1 MTDNNKIVMLPRTLL
16 HPHPDNPRKDLG
28 DLTELKE
35 SIREHGVMQNLTVVP
50 ETEEQGDG
58 YRILIGHRRFAA
70 SEGILEELPCVIAKG
85 LTDREQVGIMLC
97 ENIQR
102 INLTF
107 AEQAHG
113 FQMMMDLGETVE
125 TIAEK
130 TGFSKS
136 TVKHRLEIAKL
147 SDKSLNKKREWQ
159 LSISDLIEL
168 EKVPTVKA
176 RETILKEANDPMNL
190 RYRVRTAVNEVNHN
204 NNLKEAKKWFTKL
217 GIKEDKNTSMW
228 ADGIQKVYEFNTR
241 EENPKNFT
249 YEHIEKLLDKHKSLF
264 WQSRYTGDLT
274 VFKKTKKANEKPKK
288 TAAEIKAEEKRK
300 KIKEVNRYSKELAL
314 SYSRFMIELPLDLA
328 KKATVDLHIEY
339 EVWNWMVKKETSI
352 ASYKVADVIKDYKER
367 GVFWKETF
375 HTWPMILQMLL
386 LLANDSYDELISW
399 NDQFDKEVC
408 SLHLFMIE
416 SLKPFGYNFPEHIP
430 EGILDKNSE
439 VYAFLK
445 EGK

>member
-1 MTDNNKIVMLPRTLL
+1 MTNNNKIVMLPRSLL

-35 SIREHGVMQNLTVVP
+35 SIKAHGVMQNLTVVP
-50 ETEEQGDG
+50 DDDDGDG
-58 YRILIGHRRFAA
+58 YKILIGHRRFAA
-70 SEGILEELPCVIAKG
+70 SEGILEDLPCVVAKG
-85 LTDREQVGIMLC
+85 LSDRDQVGIMLV

-102 INLTF
+102 SDLTF
-107 AEQAHG
+107 VEQAHG

-147 SDKSLNKKREWQ
+147 SDKSLNKEREWQ

-190 RYRVRTAVNEVNHN
+190 RYKVRNAINEVNHDK
-204 NNLKEAKKWFTKL
+204 NLKEAQKWFKKL

-228 ADGIQKVYEFNTR
+228 SSDIQKVGEFNTK
-241 EENPKNFT
+241 EENPKDFT
-249 YEHIEKLLDKHKSLF
+249 YEHIEKLLAKHKSLF
-264 WQSRYTGDLT
+264 WQSRWTGDLT
-274 VFKKTKKANEKPKK
+274 IFKKTKKPNEKPKK
-288 TAAEIKAEEKRK
+288 TAAEIKAEEKQK
-300 KIKEVNRYSKELAL
+300 KIKEVNRCSKELAL

-328 KKATVDLHIEY
+328 KKAAADLHIEA
-339 EVWNWMVKKETSI
+339 EVWKWMVKKETSI
-352 ASYKVADVIKDYKER
+352 ACYKVADVIKDYKER
-367 GVFWKETF
+367 EVFWKETF
-375 HTWPMILQMLL
+375 PTWPMILQMLL
-386 LLANDSYDELISW
+386 MLANDSNDELIDW
-399 NDQFDKEVC
+399 NDQFDKAVC
-408 SLHLFMIE
+408 ILHLFMIE
-416 SLKPFGYNFPEHIP
+416 SLKPFGYNFPEQIP
-430 EGILDKNSE
+430 EGLLDYNSE